1 MTEAE
6 KKEIQALKEKVK
18 MLERR
23 IQILED
29 CQQIGRRP
37 YIGQFLET
45 SPIPGPGDYP
55 WPLQVT
61 CLTSEETKG
70 SLRQGIL
77 DIC

>member
-29 CQQIGRRP
+29 HQIGRQP
-37 YIGQFLET
+37 YIGKFLET
-45 SPIPGPGDYP
+45 TPIPGPGDYP
-55 WPLQVT
+55 QPLPVM
-61 CLTSEETKG
+61 CSTSVETKG

>member
-29 CQQIGRRP
+29 SQIERRP
-37 YIGQFLET
+37 FISQFLNT
-45 SPIPGPGDYP
+45 SIISGPGDYP
-55 WPLQVT
+55 QPIPVT
-61 CLTSEETKG
+61 CLATGEIRG
-70 SLRQGIL
+70 SFRQGIL